1 MSKERFT
8 SSVQKV
14 LQESHSLALRY
25 DHQFIEG
32 VHLLF
37 SLVNDADSS
46 TVSLLREAKV
56 NIEDL
61 KSALVHLLEKM
72 PKVVQGDGNIHFSS
86 ECFRLFNLAEKAAQ
100 ARGDQYISTEMLLL
114 ALLQERGA
122 TGELLKKIKLDEK
135 TLNQKIE
142 HMRKG
147 ENVKDAEAESNRQAL
162 EKYTVDLTERA
173 IAGKLD
179 PVIGRDDEI
188 RRTIQVLQR
197 RTKNNPVLIG
207 EPGVGKTAIV
217 EGLAQR
223 IINGQV
229 PEGLKNKRVLSLDMG
244 ALIAGAKFRGEFEER
259 LRAVLNDLAKQ
270 EGQVIL
276 FIDEIHTMVGAGK
289 AEVKACTGSR

>member
-1 MSKERFT
+1 MSKELFT
-8 SSVQKV
+8 SSVQKA

-32 VHLLF
+32 AHLLF
-37 SLVNDADSS
+37 SLMNDTDSS
-46 TVSLLREAKV
+46 IVSLLREAKV

-61 KSALVHLLEKM
+61 KSALAQLLEKM

-100 ARGDQYISTEMLLL
+100 VRGDQYISTEMLLL

-122 TGELLKKIKLDEK
+122 TGELLKKLKLDEK

-147 ENVKDAEAESNRQAL
+147 ENVKDTQAESNRQAL
-162 EKYTVDLTERA
+162 EKYTIDLTERA

-217 EGLAQR
+217 EG
-223 IINGQV
+223 
-229 PEGLKNKRVLSLDMG
+229 
-244 ALIAGAKFRGEFEER
+244 
-259 LRAVLNDLAKQ
+259 
-270 EGQVIL
+270 
-276 FIDEIHTMVGAGK
+276 
-289 AEVKACTGSR
+289 